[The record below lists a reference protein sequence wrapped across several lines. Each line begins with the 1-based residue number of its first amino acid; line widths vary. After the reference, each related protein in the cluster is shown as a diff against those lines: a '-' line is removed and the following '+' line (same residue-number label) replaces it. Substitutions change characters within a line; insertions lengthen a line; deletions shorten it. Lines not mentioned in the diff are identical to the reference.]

1 MRILVI
7 DDDAFVVKLMVESLK
22 KRGHDVEFTM
32 DGLSGARNFEN
43 STFDAVI
50 CDLVMPKQDGET
62 TIQEIRQ
69 NRPDVAIVAI
79 SGGVPSGE
87 TTSFHKLMNTQWL
100 GADVVLKKPFRVP
113 ELIAAVEEAVNKQW
127 AKTTDSLL
135 A

>member
-50 CDLVMPKQDGET
+50 CDLVMPKQDGIT
-62 TIQEIRQ
+62 TIQEIRL

-87 TTSFHKLMNTQWL
+87 TTSFHQLNSAQWL
-100 GADVVLKKPFRVP
+100 GADVVVKKPFRVP
-113 ELIAAVEEAVNKQW
+113 DLVSAVEEAVNKQW
-127 AKTTDSLL
+127 MKTAAAL